1 VRMPDID
8 TITSTG
14 TKLQRPSMW
23 TCVFIN
29 DDYTPME
36 FVTQILIEL
45 FHQAKS
51 DAEAITLR
59 IHQEGKSAVGHYPK
73 DIAILKADQTLGAAF
88 VHQYPL
94 QVIPTEL

>member
-1 VRMPDID
+1 MPDID
-8 TITSTG
+8 TLTSVSP
-14 TKLQRPSMW
+14 KLQRPSMW

-45 FHQAKS
+45 YNQSRS

-59 IHQEGKSAVGHYPK
+59 VHLEGKSPVGSYPK
-73 DIAILKADQTLGAAF
+73 DIAILKADQTIGAA
-88 VHQYPL
+88 VAYQYPL
-94 QVIPTEL
+94 QVIPAELR